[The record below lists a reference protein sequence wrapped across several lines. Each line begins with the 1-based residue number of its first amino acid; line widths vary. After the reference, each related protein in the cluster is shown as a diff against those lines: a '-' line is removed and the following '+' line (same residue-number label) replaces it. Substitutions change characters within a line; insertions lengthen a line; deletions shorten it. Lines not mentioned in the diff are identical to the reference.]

1 MTQPCTSCGTLI
13 QPTAAQCP
21 HCGVETLSGQH
32 KRLERAAA
40 AEAAARIDPRTGS
53 ALKRLTRGGG
63 YLLRGWR
70 FVVSEHPTLVVYCV
84 APVIIALMTISG
96 VIALLSY
103 YSGDMLSA
111 LWARPEPWY
120 LVTLWYVVMVFAF
133 LLMIVAGYV
142 AFFVIQTILSSPF
155 NDILTERVEMLAIGK
170 EPPPFTLARFTKSI
184 AVTLVH
190 TVVKLSI
197 YVFFMVPLILIG
209 WIIPVVGPVISSVG
223 GFIITAYFVSY
234 DQMDFAM
241 ARREWSFGRKIR
253 AVTKNLS
260 LTFGF
265 GGSMAGI
272 LFIPILGILF
282 IPLAAVGGT
291 LLFCDLEIHG
301 AFVEDAP
308 AQVAAPQSYP
318 PRQ

>member
-1 MTQPCTSCGTLI
+1 MTQPEMI
-13 QPTAAQCP
+13 QP
-21 HCGVETLSGQH
+21 
-32 KRLERAAA
+32 
-40 AEAAARIDPRTGS
+40 DPRTGS
-53 ALKRLTRGGG
+53 AIRRLFRGGG
-63 YLLRGWR
+63 YLMKGWK
-70 FVVSEHPTLVVYCV
+70 FVFSKHPTLVAYCA
-84 APVIIALMTISG
+84 APVIISLLTITA
-96 VIALLSY
+96 VVALLGY
-103 YSGDMLSA
+103 YYNDIMAS
-111 LWARPEPWY
+111 LWDRPEAWY
-120 LVTLWYVVMVFAF
+120 LVVLWYVVKVFVF
-133 LLMIVAGYV
+133 LLMLMLGYV
-142 AFFVIQTILSSPF
+142 AFFVTQSILSSPF